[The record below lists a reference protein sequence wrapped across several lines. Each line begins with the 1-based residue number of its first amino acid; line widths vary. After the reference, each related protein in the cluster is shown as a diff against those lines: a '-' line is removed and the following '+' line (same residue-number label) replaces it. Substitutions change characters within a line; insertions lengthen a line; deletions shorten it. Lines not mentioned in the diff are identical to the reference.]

1 VEFSVRVFLSLLL
14 VYLISS
20 CPFICGS
27 AEMDHLAHAP
37 EPTHQPSHPA
47 HCPQD
52 DDACI
57 CSGAIS
63 SVDVRLPDVD
73 HVGLPTNLALHS
85 HAHCHPVAHLAWD
98 GSPAGLAGWGDAVTI
113 RAVLQNFRC

>member
-1 VEFSVRVFLSLLL
+1 MRFYLSLLL
-14 VYLISS
+14 VTLVSA
-20 CPFICGS
+20 CPFICGP
-27 AEMDHLAHAP
+27 AEENCVAHAP
-37 EPTHQPSHPA
+37 DPTHQPSHPV

-63 SVDVRLPDVD
+63 SGDVRLPDVD
-73 HVGLPTNLALHS
+73 HVGLPTDYAINIPAP
-85 HAHCHPVAHLAWD
+85 CHPLAHLAWD
-98 GSPAGLAGWGDAVTI
+98 GSPSGLAGWGDAVTV